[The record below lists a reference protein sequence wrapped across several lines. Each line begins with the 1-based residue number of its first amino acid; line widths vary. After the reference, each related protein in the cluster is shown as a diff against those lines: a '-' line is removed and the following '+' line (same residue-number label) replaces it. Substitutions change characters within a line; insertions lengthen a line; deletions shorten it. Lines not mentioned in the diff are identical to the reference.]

1 MVNGSIEMKGVLC
14 GDVGFLESEMTPPCT
29 TRSTKGFE
37 IEFRALLSDGA
48 QEEVRFERVA
58 VGST

>member
-1 MVNGSIEMKGVLC
+1 MKGMLC
-14 GDVGFLESEMTPPCT
+14 GDVGFFESEMTRPCT

-48 QEEVRFERVA
+48 QEVRFEPVELIKEGA
-58 VGST
+58 